1 MDYFLKLY
9 DINNWKDYIIK
20 SFQQPFNNDIN
31 VLLITYLFKLHPDN
45 LILTDESIYQI
56 KKVFV
61 ELKLCNKDIKE
72 QDLLVLIDNYAKKY
86 INNLNE
92 ELLFASHNK

>member
-31 VLLITYLFKLHPDN
+31 VLIIACLFKLHPSD

-61 ELKLCNKDIKE
+61 ELKLCDKDIKN
-72 QDLLVLIDNYAKKY
+72 QDLIVLINNCAKKY
-86 INNLNE
+86 IDNPNE
-92 ELLFASHNK
+92 ELLFASHK

>member
-9 DINNWKDYIIK
+9 DINNWEDYIIK

-31 VLLITYLFKLHPDN
+31 VLLITYLFKLHSDD

-61 ELKLCNKDIKE
+61 ELKLCDKDIKN
-72 QDLLVLIDNYAKKY
+72 QDLLVLINNYAKKY
-86 INNLNE
+86 INNPNE
-92 ELLFASHNK
+92 ELLFASQ